1 MSNVQQFPFLVL
13 WCFQLIP
20 IVIGNESNE
29 TKTISIGAIFCAVR
43 VYCPFLLCCFDCESL
58 SVGDLLKFE
67 QSAQD
72 EFSSLWLGYTESL
85 GSPELRTQIASLY
98 KKASSENIIVH
109 AGAEEAIF
117 NFMNVM
123 LDAGDQIIVHSPY
136 YQSLGEVARSIGGIS
151 YTELGRLI
159 QLALERFEKEKRL
172 KTTKG

>member
-1 MSNVQQFPFLVL
+1 M
-13 WCFQLIP
+13 
-20 IVIGNESNE
+20 
-29 TKTISIGAIFCAVR
+29 
-43 VYCPFLLCCFDCESL
+43 
-58 SVGDLLKFE
+58 KFE

-72 EFSSLWLGYTESL
+72 EFSSLRLGYTESL

-151 YTELGRLI
+151 YTELIDRLI

-172 KTTKG
+172 KTTYDEG